1 MDYAKRHPTNH
12 LVRKYTAKIAET
24 ARVQETL
31 KAAVLACE
39 VACAALPNTPP
50 PGPKLPPPA
59 AVPALPPAVPIT
71 TLVPNFSA
79 GLRPGDLDLMVNG
92 GTPWQPT
99 PEAPQPLPPW
109 VHTML
114 MSQFATTEA
123 MQEQMRCQSRKL
135 RQVEDDLKW
144 HAEQS
149 QAMRELFGHCR

>member
-1 MDYAKRHPTNH
+1 MRHHPKH
-12 LVRKYTAKIAET
+12 RLVKNYTEKVAAT
-24 ARVQETL
+24 ASV
-31 KAAVLACE
+31 AVKGITP
-39 VACAALPNTPP
+39 AL
-50 PGPKLPPPA
+50 PKLPPPA

-109 VHTML
+109 VQAML
-114 MSQFATTEA
+114 MQQLTTTEA
-123 MQEQMRCQSRKL
+123 MQEQMRCQSKKL

-149 QAMRELFGHCR
+149 QHMRELFGHCR

>member
-1 MDYAKRHPTNH
+1 MRHHPKH
-12 LVRKYTAKIAET
+12 RLVKNYTEKVAAT
-24 ARVQETL
+24 ASV
-31 KAAVLACE
+31 AVKGITP
-39 VACAALPNTPP
+39 ALPKLPP
-50 PGPKLPPPA
+50 PALPKLPPPA
-59 AVPALPPAVPIT
+59 ALPALPPAVPIT

-79 GLRPGDLDLMVNG
+79 GLRPGDLDRMVNG

-109 VHTML
+109 VQTML
-114 MSQFATTEA
+114 MQQLTTTEA